1 MTECQ
6 AVMCVTEG
14 PGGGIF
20 PTGLFVRL
28 VARAPGEA
36 RPHSEDAVKAPDR
49 GPDDEKVWLTM
60 NSTTVSAELG
70 LRLVVPDRTTVP
82 LLAGLSYTAEDPY
95 AIRMAFH
102 VGNDEPVEW
111 IFARELLTVGI
122 VRRVGDGDV
131 QVWPARSDGERT
143 LNISLTSPFGQALFE
158 VPLAPLT
165 EFLHRTYELVSAG
178 RETDFMDLDEELTN
192 MLWSS

>member
-1 MTECQ
+1 
-6 AVMCVTEG
+6 
-14 PGGGIF
+14 
-20 PTGLFVRL
+20 
-28 VARAPGEA
+28 
-36 RPHSEDAVKAPDR
+36 
-49 GPDDEKVWLTM
+49 M
-60 NSTTVSAELG
+60 NSTTISAELG

-82 LLAGLSYTAEDPY
+82 LLAGLTYSADDPY

-131 QVWPARSDGERT
+131 QVWPSQSDGERT
-143 LNISLTSPFGQALFE
+143 LHICLTSPFGQALFE
-158 VPLAPLT
+158 VPLPPLT
-165 EFLHRTYELVSAG
+165 EFLHRTYDLVPAG
-178 RETDFMDLDEELTN
+178 RESEYINLDSELEN